1 MMKKFTLKR
10 ALLAAVIS
18 GLCSQSVFA
27 FEQSRSV
34 DCIAPAAPGGG
45 WDFTC
50 RTIGKVITDL
60 KLIDGAVQTN
70 NMPGAG
76 GGVAFA
82 HVVGKRKKDEAL
94 MVASSTATVTRLAQR
109 QFAGM
114 NPERVR
120 WAGAV
125 GADFGVIAVGKNSP
139 FNTLEDLI
147 AAMKADANSVK
158 FAGGSA
164 AGGWDHLKV
173 LMAAK
178 SGGVT
183 DLKHVSYLAFAGGA
197 EALTQVVG
205 GHISAFTGD
214 VSEVIGFL
222 ESGDLKVLAVLSDER
237 LPAPLDNLPTAKEQN
252 IAAVAPNW
260 RGFYVPKDISDEAYQ
275 WWVDSLDQ
283 VYASEQWREVMRKSG
298 LMPFHKTGE
307 EFKTFV
313 DEQVQEIRAL
323 STEVGLIR

>member
-1 MMKKFTLKR
+1 MKKYKLARKILAV
-10 ALLAAVIS
+10 ALV
-18 GLCSQSVFA
+18 GVFSQSSIA
-27 FEQSRSV
+27 FEQSRSI

-50 RTIGKVITDL
+50 RSIGKVMSDL
-60 KLIDGAVQTN
+60 DIISGTVQTN

-82 HVVGKRKKDEAL
+82 HVVGKRKKDSSL
-94 MVASSTATVTRLAQR
+94 MVASSTSTTTRLAQR
-109 QFAGM
+109 QFPGM
-114 NPERVR
+114 DPEGVR

-125 GADFGVIAVGKNSP
+125 GADFGVIAVGNSSP
-139 FNTLEDLI
+139 YNTLNELI
-147 AAMKADANSVK
+147 DAIKKDPKQVK

-173 LMAAK
+173 LIAAK

-183 DLKHVSYLAFAGGA
+183 DLKHIPYLAFAGGA

-214 VSEVIGFL
+214 VSEIIGFL
-222 ESGDLKVLAVLSDER
+222 DSGDVRVLAVLSDER
-237 LPAPLDNLPTAKEQN
+237 LPAPLNDLPTAKEQN
-252 IAAVAPNW
+252 IEAVAPNW
-260 RGFYVPKDISDEAYQ
+260 RGFYVPKNISDEAYQ
-275 WWVDSLDQ
+275 WWVQSLDQ
-283 VYASEQWREVMRKSG
+283 IYVSEQWQAVMRQSG
-298 LMPFHKTGE
+298 LMPFHKTGA

-313 DEQVQEIRAL
+313 DQQVQDIRAI
-323 STEVGLIR
+323 SKDVGLIR